1 MTAVCGLARTSWQF
15 FFARVGVTVGEA
27 GGTPGANS
35 LLSDYFPATRRAMA
49 LTVFALGAPIGAY
62 VGYNVA
68 GAIADHYGWRAVF
81 FALGIPG
88 VLAGIGV
95 WLTVREPQRGCLDAG
110 DTETPTIVETMRFM
124 WQQRSAVHV
133 MMGTAVCALWGWGLM
148 FWTPTFLQRTYHM
161 SVGEAGDVTKNM
173 HLWGGGIATLV
184 TGFLMA
190 RGGMADARRVVWLL
204 GGGIG
209 IATIASGVVYYTRD
223 LALAKAMLWIFIPA
237 IYFYIGP
244 GFGLLNNLAQC
255 RMRAMFCAMVL
266 FLANLGNLVI
276 APPLIGKLSDSFAA
290 HLQVTNVDSLR
301 LAMLCLVPTGLWA
314 TAHLFL
320 AARDILKDQE
330 RARGFPFQGTPAPRL
345 PATTADGLLRRRGNR
360 CLGIRNQH
368 IRSQP
373 RSPDRQ
379 LMGHTGG
386 AVLNVAGGEQ
396 RQDLLVDLFDEF
408 AIPGC
413 RDWIPL
419 ERHVHRFPVRGHRR
433 IVAGARR
440 AWRRLQHIHLDPHA
454 RERVRPAEPG
464 AAVRAHL

>member
-1 MTAVCGLARTSWQF
+1 MSELQSTVASDTAGLGVVPLQSASLMERWYVLIMMCLVYTLSIADRYVVSTVLDPIRLELHLTDRGVAILTGFAFGLFYVVLGFPLSWLIDRKNRRNIVAACLVLWSVMTAVCGLARTSWQF

-35 LLSDYFPATRRAMA
+35 LLSDYFPANRRAMA
-49 LTVFALGAPIGAY
+49 LTVFALGAPIGAWL
-62 VGYNVA
+62 GYNVA

-88 VLAGIGV
+88 VLAGIAV
-95 WLTVREPQRGCLDAG
+95 WLTVREPKRGCLDAG
-110 DTETPTIVETMRFM
+110 DQDTPTIPETLRFL

-161 SVGEAGDVTKNM
+161 SVGEAGVVTQNM
-173 HLWGGGIATLV
+173 HLWGGGIATVV

-190 RGGMADARRVVWLL
+190 RRGMADARRIVWLL
-204 GGGIG
+204 AGGIG
-209 IATIASGVVYYTRD
+209 IATLASGVVYYTRD

-276 APPLIGKLSDSFAA
+276 APPLIGALSDWFAPN
-290 HLQVTNVDSLR
+290 HVTNADSLR

-314 TAHLFL
+314 TAHLLL

-330 RARGFPFQGTPAPRL
+330 RARSFPL
-345 PATTADGLLRRRGNR
+345 
-360 CLGIRNQH
+360 
-368 IRSQP
+368 
-373 RSPDRQ
+373 
-379 LMGHTGG
+379 
-386 AVLNVAGGEQ
+386 
-396 RQDLLVDLFDEF
+396 
-408 AIPGC
+408 
-413 RDWIPL
+413 
-419 ERHVHRFPVRGHRR
+419 
-433 IVAGARR
+433 
-440 AWRRLQHIHLDPHA
+440 
-454 RERVRPAEPG
+454 
-464 AAVRAHL
+464 

>member
-1 MTAVCGLARTSWQF
+1 MSELQSTVASDTAGLGVVPLQSASLMERWYVLIIMCLVYTLSIADRYVVSTVLDPIRLELHLTDRGVAILTGFAFGLFYVVLGFPLSWLIDRKNRRNIVAACLVLWSVMTAVCGLARTSWQF

-35 LLSDYFPATRRAMA
+35 LLSDYFPANRRAMA
-49 LTVFALGAPIGAY
+49 LTVFALGAPIGAWL
-62 VGYNVA
+62 GYNVA

-88 VLAGIGV
+88 VLAGIAV
-95 WLTVREPQRGCLDAG
+95 WLTVREPTRGCLDAG
-110 DTETPTIVETMRFM
+110 DQDTPTIPETLRFL

-161 SVGEAGDVTKNM
+161 SVGEAGVVTQNM
-173 HLWGGGIATLV
+173 HLWGGGIATVV

-190 RGGMADARRVVWLL
+190 RRGMADARRIVWLL
-204 GGGIG
+204 AGGIG
-209 IATIASGVVYYTRD
+209 IATLASGVVYYTRD

-276 APPLIGKLSDSFAA
+276 APPLIGALSDWFAPN
-290 HLQVTNVDSLR
+290 HVTNADSLR

-330 RARGFPFQGTPAPRL
+330 RARGFPL
-345 PATTADGLLRRRGNR
+345 
-360 CLGIRNQH
+360 
-368 IRSQP
+368 
-373 RSPDRQ
+373 
-379 LMGHTGG
+379 
-386 AVLNVAGGEQ
+386 
-396 RQDLLVDLFDEF
+396 
-408 AIPGC
+408 
-413 RDWIPL
+413 
-419 ERHVHRFPVRGHRR
+419 
-433 IVAGARR
+433 
-440 AWRRLQHIHLDPHA
+440 
-454 RERVRPAEPG
+454 
-464 AAVRAHL
+464 